1 MTFRGQQTPL
11 FPAIGICSP
20 FSGADKYPRPTVRQ
34 TPLFPAIGRHHRF
47 PVVGRRPRL
56 PRFTVM
62 TLFRKNHRY
71 TPQTENPH
79 EGQLKHP
86 PKQTIPPPQSG
97 QVAVFT

>member
-1 MTFRGQQTPL
+1 MTFRGWQTPL
-11 FPAIGICSP
+11 FPAIGRCSP
-20 FSGADKYPRPTVRQ
+20 SSGTDKYPRPTVRQ
-34 TPLFPAIGRHHRF
+34 TPLFPQSADTIGSQWSADALVCH
-47 PVVGRRPRL
+47 V
-56 PRFTVM
+56 TVM

-97 QVAVFT
+97 QVAAFT